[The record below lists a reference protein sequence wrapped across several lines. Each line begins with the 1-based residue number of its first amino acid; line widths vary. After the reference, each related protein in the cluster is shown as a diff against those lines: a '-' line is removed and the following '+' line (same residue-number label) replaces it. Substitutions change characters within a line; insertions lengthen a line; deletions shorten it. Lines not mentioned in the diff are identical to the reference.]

1 MMALKALPI
10 EIREYILELALLSD
24 NTEPP
29 NDALTLTKELREVEL
44 QDGDNLGHKRYTL
57 TAGEYTFLKKRLLGG
72 HNSLPCA
79 SSLPVFYRAGTCR
92 DTTLPLLLV
101 SRQIH
106 AETKGILARKNFHSS
121 WNADV
126 MFIKNVGL
134 WTTWLS
140 ASRLV
145 RNVDT
150 VHAQFRSFNAPEALD
165 PAFFRGH
172 MWAAGCGGPALGVW
186 GFYDLLIGLLEGTI
200 GPFPQKKEAEGPE
213 NNGDGSRTENRGIN
227 VNRLVIDCL
236 SSTEDNIL
244 PLNYTERGRSF
255 VLDARHLD
263 PTIPERK
270 RAALVLAG
278 FVSCFLG
285 PLLRPALYDV
295 DKSRLLF
302 ERIGEIF
309 VQVDGEPYKHIDLS
323 ESLTVLWW
331 RSDGLRDSHKL
342 VRVNKAFQ
350 WKERAIEKR
359 RQAGFRVIEC

>member
-1 MMALKALPI
+1 MALKALPI
-10 EIREYILELALLSD
+10 EIREHILELALLAD

-44 QDGDNLGHKRYTL
+44 QEDDDLGTKCYTL
-57 TAGEYTFLKKRLLGG
+57 TAGEYTFLRKRRWDDFE
-72 HNSLPCA
+72 SLPSS
-79 SSLPVFYRAGTCR
+79 SSLPVFHRAGTCR

-106 AETKGILARKNFHSS
+106 TETKGILARKMFHSS

-172 MWAAGCGGPALGVW
+172 MWAAGCGGPAVGVW
-186 GFYDLLIGLLEGTI
+186 GFYDLLVGLLEGTI
-200 GPFPQKKEAEGPE
+200 GPFHRQEEVEGSE
-213 NNGDGSRTENRGIN
+213 DDEDGRRIDNRGIT
-227 VNRLVIDCL
+227 VKRLVIDCL
-236 SSTEDNIL
+236 SSTEESIL
-244 PLNYTERGRSF
+244 PLNHTGRGRAY

-263 PTIPERK
+263 PAIPERK
-270 RAALVLAG
+270 RAALVLAE
-278 FVSCFLG
+278 FFSCFLRT
-285 PLLRPALYDV
+285 LMSPAQYDLNES
-295 DKSRLLF
+295 KILF
-302 ERIGEIF
+302 ERVGEIF
-309 VQVDGEPYKHIDLS
+309 IRVDGEPFRHFDIS
-323 ESLTVLWW
+323 EILPLLWW
-331 RSDGLRDSHKL
+331 RGGESLYSNKL
-342 VRVNKAFQ
+342 VLVNKAFQ
-350 WKERAIEKR
+350 WKERAFEKR
-359 RQAGFRVIEC
+359 QQAGFRVVQQ